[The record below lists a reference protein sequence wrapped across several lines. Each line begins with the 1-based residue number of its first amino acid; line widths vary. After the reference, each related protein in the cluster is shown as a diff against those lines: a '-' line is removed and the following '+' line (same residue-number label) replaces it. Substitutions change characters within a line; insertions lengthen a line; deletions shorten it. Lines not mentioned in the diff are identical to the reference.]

1 MSLWSH
7 GRIWRHC
14 VNDFLLLLLGDK
26 QVLSRGGGDYVS
38 TTEEAGAGNQL
49 AVQETSARLSRGQ
62 VGDTWPTRV
71 KKLNLRYGG
80 PEWVCE

>member
-1 MSLWSH
+1 VSTISS
-7 GRIWRHC
+7 C
-14 VNDFLLLLLGDK
+14 SCLGT
-26 QVLSRGGGDYVS
+26 SRFCRGGGGDYVS

>member
-1 MSLWSH
+1 LVTWEDLEALCQRFPLAPAW
-7 GRIWRHC
+7 GQAGF
-14 VNDFLLLLLGDK
+14 VE
-26 QVLSRGGGDYVS
+26 GGGDYVS